1 MPTDRRPLP
10 ALARTAP
17 PLVAAVVATVVSR
30 FVPLL
35 GPLLLALVL
44 GAVIANTAWSRS
56 RLLEG
61 HASVT
66 RLLLRL
72 GVVLVGLRLPI
83 GDIAAIGVRGVAVV
97 AATVCVTFAG
107 TRLVGRRLGLDH
119 GFVTLVAAGFSI
131 CGAAAIAAV
140 TDAVRVRQ
148 RDVALAVAMVTLFGS
163 GMIIAVPWLARSWGL
178 SPEESAI
185 WAGASIHEVAQV
197 VAAASLVGTGAVAVA
212 TTVKLGRVALLAPTY
227 ALAARGRRLAGS
239 VDADSRGAEGNVAAD
254 AGRGG
259 TDGGRADSVK
269 ADSGKADSGKAD
281 SGRADSGKA
290 DSGKAVP
297 IVPWFLVGFL
307 VAVAVRSTGLL
318 PAAALSASDIG
329 TNVLLA
335 AGMFGLGL
343 GFRLADLWPVP
354 RRALALAVASTV
366 IAATASLCL
375 ILALYR

>member
-1 MPTDRRPLP
+1 MPTDQPPLP

-44 GAVIANTAWSRS
+44 GAVVANTAWSRS
-56 RLLEG
+56 RLLVG

-83 GDIAAIGVRGVAVV
+83 GDIGAIGVRGVAVV
-97 AATVCVTFAG
+97 AATVCITFAG
-107 TRLVGRRLGLDH
+107 TRLIGRRLGLDH
-119 GFVTLVAAGFSI
+119 GFVTLVATGFSI

-178 SPEESAI
+178 SQEESAI

-227 ALAARGRRLAGS
+227 ALAARGRRLAGP
-239 VDADSRGAEGNVAAD
+239 VDGDADGDADGDGSGDGNGDPAEEAS
-254 AGRGG
+254 AGVDRAG
-259 TDGGRADSVK
+259 ADSAK
-269 ADSGKADSGKAD
+269 S
-281 SGRADSGKA
+281 
-290 DSGKAVP
+290 VP
-297 IVPWFLVGFL
+297 VVPWFLVGFL
-307 VAVAVRSTGLL
+307 VAVAVRSTGIL
-318 PAAALSASDIG
+318 PGAALSVSDSG

-343 GFRLADLWPVP
+343 GFRLAELWPAP

-366 IAATASLCL
+366 LAATASLCL

>member
-1 MPTDRRPLP
+1 M
-10 ALARTAP
+10 
-17 PLVAAVVATVVSR
+17 AAVVATVVSR

-44 GAVIANTAWSRS
+44 GAVVANTAWSRS

-61 HASVT
+61 HAWVT

-107 TRLVGRRLGLDH
+107 TRLVGRRLGLEH

-140 TDAVRVRQ
+140 TGVVRVRQ

-163 GMIIAVPWLARSWGL
+163 GMIVVVPWLARAWGL

-227 ALAARGRRLAGS
+227 ALAARGRRLAGP
-239 VDADSRGAEGNVAAD
+239 VGANVRGDAAGDAGVNAAGDATGDVAAD
-254 AGRGG
+254 DDTGAPHSGK
-259 TDGGRADSVK
+259 TDNGK
-269 ADSGKADSGKAD
+269 TDSGKT
-281 SGRADSGKA
+281 

-297 IVPWFLVGFL
+297 IIPWFLVGFL
-307 VAVAVRSTGLL
+307 VAVAVRSTGII

-366 IAATASLCL
+366 IAATASLSL

>member
-44 GAVIANTAWSRS
+44 GAVVANTAWSRS

-227 ALAARGRRLAGS
+227 ALAARGRRLAGP

-269 ADSGKADSGKAD
+269 ADSVKADSVK
-281 SGRADSGKA
+281 ADSGKA

-329 TNVLLA
+329 TNLLLA

>member
-269 ADSGKADSGKAD
+269 ADSVK
-281 SGRADSGKA
+281 ADSGKA

-329 TNVLLA
+329 TNLLLA